1 MILCDS
7 FDKSGSV
14 RHKLTEW
21 KQRLLV
27 PWWDWRLQEEREG
40 FWRELVMGELDV
52 GARQTD
58 RRLDGELG
66 GARPVSNGHQLEI
79 EIVGC

>member
-14 RHKLTEW
+14 GHKLTEW

-66 GARPVSNGHQLEI
+66 GA
-79 EIVGC
+79 